1 MDGDRFHFLF
11 CESGCDCIMKIL
23 DILHKDTILLDLM
36 ARDKKGAIEEM
47 VRPVADIAG
56 LDYRELV
63 RVLMERERLGST
75 GIGGGI
81 AIPHGKLKGLKKL
94 MLGFG
99 RSTKGVSFESID
111 GKPAHIFFLL
121 LTPED
126 AIDVHLKMLARISR
140 ILRNEIFRTRLEKA
154 ASPEDILS
162 AIRQEDEI
170 S

>member
-1 MDGDRFHFLF
+1 
-11 CESGCDCIMKIL
+11 
-23 DILHKDTILLDLM
+23 
-36 ARDKKGAIEEM
+36 
-47 VRPVADIAG
+47 
-56 LDYRELV
+56 
-63 RVLMERERLGST
+63 
-75 GIGGGI
+75 
-81 AIPHGKLKGLKKL
+81 
-94 MLGFG
+94 MLYEVI
-99 RSTKGVSFESID
+99 TVSFESID